1 MHCISNVNFY
11 CRHIKIGKCCPHLQN
26 LYSIYP
32 FFVCK
37 CVLYLPLFVQCK
49 LKLQVQS
56 KHIKILGKKKKKKA
70 RTKLA
75 YLKEKRKK
83 KKREKKGSS
92 PID

>member
-1 MHCISNVNFY
+1 MLFTFAKFVQY
-11 CRHIKIGKCCPHLQN
+11 L
-26 LYSIYP
+26 P
-32 FFVCK
+32 FFFFFGGK
-37 CVLYLPLFVQCK
+37 CVLYLPLFVCLQCK

-56 KHIKILGKKKKKKA
+56 KHIKILKKKKK
-70 RTKLA
+70 TKLA